1 MGDSGRRDTW
11 MRGALVRIP
20 AGLLTGHGAAPSV
33 SRCRTRGPWTGVVIA
48 ALGIAV
54 VVPAVGAVVGAVA
67 MTALAGIYFDRRE
80 VPDLGPLTRF
90 EFPTVGRIYD
100 ARGAVLMELAREQR
114 SLSQF
119 EQIPPIVRDAILA
132 TEDRR
137 FFAHDGIDYL
147 SVPRVLTR
155 IRAAAWFNRL
165 RSSAPDTPARSLFP
179 QGGSTITQQLVRGVF
194 LPEHAIRERGAVGP
208 EAGWRGRTLERLLGA
223 RSANMVLRKVEEM
236 RLAVWLEERMRRE
249 FGSKRRAKEE
259 ILARYASLVYMGNGQ
274 YGFAR
279 ASEYYF
285 GVPLAS
291 LTSADADRAAL
302 LAGIMKA
309 PRNYAPTAPDG
320 AAVLRRRDRVLAL
333 MAARGVITRAEREA
347 AVRRPVVRMAPPTLV
362 PLESAAV
369 VEHVLEDLRAQEL
382 GLDDL
387 LLGRVQ
393 VETTVDVRI
402 QRIAADAL
410 EQGLERY
417 ETRRAPMNGF
427 VQGAVVVLR
436 NSDGAILAEVGGR
449 RALAGRAP
457 SYLDFNRARQAW
469 RQPGSA
475 MKPIVYLTAFRRRA
489 VGLDTLVPDEPI
501 SVPDGTGGRKWIAN
515 YDGQYKG
522 LLPLRQA
529 FAESRN
535 TVAVWLTTRVGLDA
549 VLATARDLGLRA
561 TLRPFVTTALGASE
575 VTLVDL
581 AGVYRAMASGLVTAP
596 YIVHAVKRGDD
607 TAARVHAERLPALPV
622 DDAALALVQE
632 GLRGVV
638 RLPSGTAGA
647 LNASSFPLAVMGKTG
662 TTNDFRDAL
671 FVGSTYGRE
680 GITVAVRVG
689 FDDNRSLGP
698 RETGG
703 RVALP
708 VFRDIMRG
716 IYRDELAG
724 AAPVFP
730 DAMERSITRYLL
742 RPVEPPLLPVES
754 SVAIKH

>member
-1 MGDSGRRDTW
+1 M
-11 MRGALVRIP
+11 VP
-20 AGLLTGHGAAPSV
+20 AGVLTGHGAATV
-33 SRCRTRGPWTGVVIA
+33 VRKRRRRKPWTGVVIA
-48 ALGIAV
+48 AFGIAV
-54 VVPAVGAVVGAVA
+54 VVPAVAAAIGVVA
-67 MTALAGIYFDRRE
+67 MTALVGIYFDRRDL
-80 VPDLGPLTRF
+80 PDPGPLTRF

-100 ARGAVLMELAREQR
+100 AQGAVLLEVAREQR
-114 SLSQF
+114 SLSQY
-119 EQIPPIVRDAILA
+119 ESIPPIVRDAILA

-137 FFAHDGIDYL
+137 FFAHDGVDYR
-147 SVPRVLTR
+147 SVPRVMRR
-155 IRAAAWFNRL
+155 IRTAAWFGHL
-165 RSSAPDTPARSLFP
+165 RASAPDTPPRSIFP

-194 LPEHAIRERGAVGP
+194 LPEHVLRENGAVSAAAGTKGRVL
-208 EAGWRGRTLERLLGA
+208 EALLGA
-223 RSANMVLRKVEEM
+223 RSANMVLRKLEEM
-236 RLAVWLEERMRRE
+236 RLAVWLEERMGRE
-249 FGSKRRAKEE
+249 FGSKERAKQE
-259 ILARYASLVYMGNGQ
+259 IFARYASLVYMGNGQ

-291 LTSADADRAAL
+291 LTPDDADRAAL

-309 PRNYAPTAPDG
+309 PRDYAPTASDRL
-320 AAVLRRRDRVLAL
+320 AVLRRRNQVLAL
-333 MAARGVITRAEREA
+333 MSARGFITPVQHDA
-347 AVRRPVVRMAPPTLV
+347 AVLRPVVRVARPTLV

-369 VEHVLEDLRAQEL
+369 VEHVLEELRAQDL

-393 VETTVDVRI
+393 VQTTVDARI

-410 EQGLERY
+410 EKGLARY
-417 ETRRAPMNGF
+417 EARRVPRNGL

-436 NSDGAILAEVGGR
+436 NSDGGVLAEVGGR
-449 RALAGRAP
+449 RAIEGGAT
-457 SYLDFNRARQAW
+457 SYLDFNRAREAW

-475 MKPIVYLTAFRRRA
+475 MKPIVYLAAFRRRT

-501 SVPDGTGGRKWIAN
+501 SVPDGTGGLKWIAN

-522 LLPLRQA
+522 LMPARQA

-535 TVAVWLTTRVGLDA
+535 AVAVWLTKRVGIDA

-561 TLRPFVTTALGASE
+561 PLRPFVTTALGASE

-581 AGVYRAMASGLVTAP
+581 AGAYRAMASGLVASS
-596 YIVHAVKRGDD
+596 YVVRAVKRGDD
-607 TAARVHAERLPALPV
+607 TAAPVNAQRPPALPV

-632 GLRGVV
+632 ALRGVV
-638 RLPSGTAGA
+638 RLPSGTASA
-647 LNASSFPLAVMGKTG
+647 LNSSTFPLAIMGKTG

-671 FVGSTYGRE
+671 FVGSTYGVD

-689 FDDNRSLGP
+689 FDDNRSLGS

-708 VFRDIMRG
+708 VFRDVMLG

-724 AAPVFP
+724 AAPAFP
-730 DAMERSITRYLL
+730 DAMERGITRYLL
-742 RPVEPPLLPVES
+742 RPVSPPLSPVDT
-754 SVAIKH
+754 SVAIKD